1 MFFCALDFREEKV
14 DKLETLS
21 LTLSDSLSLLCVC
34 LSGFTTA
41 RSLLKERS
49 DQATMT
55 TLLSTTRTGGFVFK
69 TTTATVGRRSLRK
82 SSSRRHSY
90 VVQKFSRAT
99 SASSTNTSSGECEL
113 VECEANFGEEGGGVK
128 GAKINGKEISASAMR
143 RLTLTNQFNEQVVLP
158 QTENKKDVIVY
169 LRHLG

>member
-1 MFFCALDFREEKV
+1 M
-14 DKLETLS
+14 
-21 LTLSDSLSLLCVC
+21 
-34 LSGFTTA
+34 
-41 RSLLKERS
+41 
-49 DQATMT
+49 MT
-55 TLLSTTRTGGFVFK
+55 TTMLSTARTGGGVCR
-69 TTTATVGRRSLRK
+69 TTTTTVVRRSLRK

-90 VVQKFSRAT
+90 VQKFSRA

-113 VECEANFGEEGGGVK
+113 VECEANFGEEGEGGVK

-158 QTENKKDVIVY
+158 QTENKKDVVVY

>member
-1 MFFCALDFREEKV
+1 M

-21 LTLSDSLSLLCVC
+21 DSLSALR
-34 LSGFTTA
+34 LSVWFYHRA
-41 RSLLKERS
+41 EFVERERS
-49 DQATMT
+49 DRATMT

-69 TTTATVGRRSLRK
+69 TTTATVGRRSFLRK

>member
-1 MFFCALDFREEKV
+1 M
-14 DKLETLS
+14 DKLE
-21 LTLSDSLSLLCVC
+21 TLSDSLSLCFASVC
-34 LSGFTTA
+34 LSFTTA

-158 QTENKKDVIVY
+158 QTENKKDVVVY